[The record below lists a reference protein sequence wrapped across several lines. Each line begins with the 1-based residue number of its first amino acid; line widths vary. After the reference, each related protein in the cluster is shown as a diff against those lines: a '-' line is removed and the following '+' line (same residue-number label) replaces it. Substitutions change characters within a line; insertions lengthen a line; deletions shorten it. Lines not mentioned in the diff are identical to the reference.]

1 MRFTLRLKLIAI
13 VAVGAISMLVLTLT
27 GAAYEDRLERHIG
40 SIRQSYL
47 PKIRLQPQLENAF
60 EAVGR
65 TLQQA
70 VDASDPDLLAGA
82 EKERQALLQTISGA
96 YEAITAGQIAAVRL
110 AVDDYFTSALA
121 ISRKLISGETG
132 EGVVAAVQEMQ
143 DKRSRAASLIH
154 QVTLFD
160 ERELTKAFTATLE
173 VQQSAARVRMIVS
186 VSCLV
191 ALLVLSIMISRGLFR
206 SLENLIAG
214 FRRFGDGDFAVP
226 IPSTSRDELGDV
238 AIKANQMAQHLQRL
252 DDERTHSSWVKAG
265 QAGLG
270 DEIRG
275 ELAPEE
281 VATKTVAFLAKYLD
295 APVGALYHG
304 PPGGPFTL
312 LGKHAISGSIPTEV
326 SLGDGL
332 LGEAV
337 RTSAITVVGGEG
349 AGALQLRSATA
360 DTPARG
366 LVLVPLVHADKIT
379 GILELASLRP
389 WTEQHTELLM
399 LVRESATVALEVAR
413 ARAAARSLLAETQR
427 QATELE
433 EAHSHL
439 EVKAD
444 ELAKASAYKS
454 QFLASMSHELR
465 TPLNAIIGFSELM
478 YDGSVPVDSAMSK
491 EFLGD
496 ILTSGRHLLQLI
508 NDVLDLSKVEAG
520 KLEFFPERVKL
531 ANVLSE
537 VLGILRTTAAKQRI
551 KLETQIDDAVTEVTL
566 DPARL
571 KQVLYNYI
579 SNALKFTPPG
589 GTVTV
594 RAKPV
599 GEMVKIEVEDTG
611 IGINSDDLA
620 LLFAD
625 FQQTKEGSRKAGSTG
640 LGLSL
645 TKRIVEAQ
653 GGNVGATSVVGTGS
667 IFTASLPRTLA
678 ALVTA
683 AGKPTGAV
691 SREHSPTV
699 LVIEDDLN
707 DRTALVTALTS
718 AGYTVE
724 AVSTGSD
731 AVARCNMRSYDAI
744 TLDLLLPDM
753 TGLEVLQ
760 RLRDGKNGAVPVIVL
775 TVVAERGAV
784 AGFEVHDI
792 LLKPM
797 DDKALLSSLVRAG
810 VAPDGGIPVMVVD
823 DDLASLKVMSAT
835 LSQLGYAPLCEQDPS
850 AALARALAITGP
862 TPAAIVLD
870 LIMPTMSG
878 FEFLDQLR
886 RDPKGRAVPVIVWTS
901 KDLTTGEL
909 AMLRSAANAV
919 VSKGHEGNARVVAEL
934 AAVLDRRAAEEDR

>member
-13 VAVGAISMLVLTLT
+13 VAVGAIAMLVLTLT
-27 GAAYEDRLERHIG
+27 GASYEDRLASHVA
-40 SIRQSYL
+40 SIQQSYL
-47 PKIRLQPQLENAF
+47 PKIRLRPQLEHAF
-60 EAVGR
+60 ETVGR
-65 TLQQA
+65 SLQQA

-82 EKERQALLQTISGA
+82 ETERQAMLQLIGGA
-96 YEAITAGQIAAVRL
+96 RDAITVGQIAALRL
-110 AVDDYFTSALA
+110 AVEDYYTSALA
-121 ISRKLISGETG
+121 VSRTLINGETG

-143 DKRSRAASLIH
+143 DKRSRAAALID
-154 QVTLFD
+154 QVTVFD

-173 VQQSAARVRMIVS
+173 AQQSAARVRLIVS
-186 VSCLV
+186 ACCIV
-191 ALLVLSIMISRGLFR
+191 ALLVLSVMISRGLFR
-206 SLENLIAG
+206 SLEQLIAG
-214 FRRFGDGDFAVP
+214 FRRFGDGDFSVP

-238 AIKANQMAQHLQRL
+238 AVKANQMAQHLQRL
-252 DDERTHSSWVKAG
+252 DDERARSSWVKAG

-281 VATKTVAFLAKYLD
+281 VATKTVAFLANYLD

-304 PPGGPFTL
+304 PPGGPFVL
-312 LGKHAISGSIPTEV
+312 LGKHAVSGSIPSEV
-326 SLGDGL
+326 TLGDGL

-337 RTSAITVVGGEG
+337 RKPEITVIEGEG
-349 AGALQLRSATA
+349 AGALRLRSATA
-360 DTPARG
+360 DTGPRG
-366 LVLVPLVHADKIT
+366 LVLVPLVAADKIT

-389 WTEQHTELLM
+389 WTEQQEELLL
-399 LVRESATVALEVAR
+399 LVRESVAIALEVAR
-413 ARAAARSLLAETQR
+413 ARDAARSLLAETQR

-439 EVKAD
+439 EVKAN

-531 ANVLSE
+531 GNVLSE

-551 KLETQIDDAVTEVTL
+551 KLETHIEDAVVEVTL

-594 RAKPV
+594 RGSAL
-599 GEMVKIEVEDTG
+599 GDLLKIEVEDTG
-611 IGINSDDLA
+611 VGIHADELA

-625 FQQTKEGSRKAGSTG
+625 FQQTKEGSRKAGGTG
-640 LGLSL
+640 LGLAL

-653 GGNVGATSVVGTGS
+653 GGTVGATSVVGQGS
-667 IFTASLPRTLA
+667 TFTATLPRTLA

-691 SREHSPTV
+691 SRDHSPTV

-792 LLKPM
+792 LLKPL
-797 DDKALLSSLVRAG
+797 DDKTLMSSLVRAG
-810 VAPDGGIPVMVVD
+810 VAPGGGIPVMVVD
-823 DDLASLKVMSAT
+823 DDLASLKVMAAT
-835 LSQLGYAPLCEQDPS
+835 LNQLGYAPLCEQDP
-850 AALARALAITGP
+850 ATALQRALAITGP
-862 TPAAIVLD
+862 APAAIVLD
-870 LIMPTMSG
+870 LIMPAMSG

-886 RDPKGRAVPVIVWTS
+886 RDPKGRTVPVIVWTS

-934 AAVLDRRAAEEDR
+934 AAVLERRIAGETG